1 MVDQPPE
8 RGRTPQTV
16 DSRTSG
22 EHDAQPAYACRPPLA
37 RSAGPGGEEP
47 PAASGT
53 HRAPGTSEVIGVRHS
68 VPFCLSAPPRRPL
81 TCESRPTRERG
92 PCFVAGDFTTAVIWS
107 SVTDRWPPDRGMS
120 PSRRSGARR
129 TASAGG
135 PAHAVSSWW
144 SSIPRTPGRP
154 PTWCR
159 SPIAVPH
166 STGGACLRR
175 TMACRVLRPA
185 PDNAVFPPQV
195 TGHVAGAWHVPGAAA
210 HEGVRCL
217 AQRQTGSPG
226 WVQLRAGSRPC
237 GLFTT
242 PGAADPGEPD
252 LMAEADVTA
261 APLDGA
267 RCGWTGK
274 STGSTA

>member
-1 MVDQPPE
+1 M
-8 RGRTPQTV
+8 
-16 DSRTSG
+16 
-22 EHDAQPAYACRPPLA
+22 A
-37 RSAGPGGEEP
+37 R
-47 PAASGT
+47 
-53 HRAPGTSEVIGVRHS
+53 
-68 VPFCLSAPPRRPL
+68 
-81 TCESRPTRERG
+81 
-92 PCFVAGDFTTAVIWS
+92 
-107 SVTDRWPPDRGMS
+107 
-120 PSRRSGARR
+120 
-129 TASAGG
+129 
-135 PAHAVSSWW
+135 
-144 SSIPRTPGRP
+144 
-154 PTWCR
+154 
-159 SPIAVPH
+159 
-166 STGGACLRR
+166 
-175 TMACRVLRPA
+175 RVLRPA
-185 PDNAVFPPQV
+185 SDNAVFPPQV